1 MLDYNNYPH
10 LKIYGLT
17 SQFDNFQPIQIRD
30 LSSGCWYVFA
40 KFWQFFCPVR
50 KQLQGILTMAH
61 TVHGPSPCKKISVFW
76 RYSGGCTT
84 SHISSVKNIKGT
96 VYTFARVWMSRPQES
111 CGRDTY
117 SIPIDYCPFSILNK
131 TYVAYG
137 TPTRVPSN
145 DEKSFA

>member
-40 KFWQFFCPVR
+40 KFWHFFCPVR
-50 KQLQGILTMAH
+50 KQPQGILTMAH

-96 VYTFARVWMSRPQES
+96 VYTFTRVWMSPTQES
-111 CGRDTY
+111 CGRDTH
-117 SIPIDYCPFSILNK
+117 STPIDYCPFSILNK